1 MSDTGSG
8 APALTLKTA
17 TSQEADVAQIQT
29 MAAKLDQLRAQ
40 VSRKIVGQEEVVELL
55 LLTLF
60 ARGHALLI
68 GVPGLAK
75 TLLIQTLSEAMDLSF
90 SRIQFT
96 PDLMPSD
103 ITGTEILNEDPETK
117 NRTFQFVKGPV
128 FANVLLAD
136 EVNRTPP
143 KTQAALLQ
151 AMQERE
157 VTSAGKTFGLP
168 EPFLVFAT
176 QNPIEQEGTYP
187 LPEAQVDRFML
198 KLRVGYPNREE
209 EKEIMRRVARNER
222 VEIPQVIS
230 PDEILRAR
238 DLATQ
243 VYVDPKVEEYIV
255 DIIFATREPAMFK
268 LPKLEKLIEVGASPR
283 ATIFMLQ
290 ASRVHAMMSGR
301 SYVTPQDVK
310 TIGPDILRHRV
321 QLTYEAE
328 AQELTS
334 DDIIQDIFNTVD
346 VP

>member
-90 SRIQFT
+90 SRIQVT

-136 EVNRTPP
+136 EGT
-143 KTQAALLQ
+143 
-151 AMQERE
+151 
-157 VTSAGKTFGLP
+157 
-168 EPFLVFAT
+168 EP
-176 QNPIEQEGTYP
+176 
-187 LPEAQVDRFML
+187 RL
-198 KLRVGYPNREE
+198 KLSCFYRPCKNAKSLPRE
-209 EKEIMRRVARNER
+209 KHWTARPVRSLRHSKPHRARGHLRVARG
-222 VEIPQVIS
+222 
-230 PDEILRAR
+230 A
-238 DLATQ
+238 
-243 VYVDPKVEEYIV
+243 
-255 DIIFATREPAMFK
+255 
-268 LPKLEKLIEVGASPR
+268 VGS
-283 ATIFMLQ
+283 FH
-290 ASRVHAMMSGR
+290 VHDQRGVSLFG
-301 SYVTPQDVK
+301 
-310 TIGPDILRHRV
+310 
-321 QLTYEAE
+321 
-328 AQELTS
+328 
-334 DDIIQDIFNTVD
+334 
-346 VP
+346 